1 MSSSKQ
7 SATNGIA
14 SDAASEVTMMS
25 ESAASYSKAGSIAE
39 TSGNLKTSMRGRL
52 QQLQNKFAPSS
63 SASAQPRK
71 SSNIPGESP
80 YKSWEARYYS
90 ASSR

>member
-1 MSSSKQ
+1 MSSSTQQ
-7 SATNGIA
+7 STNGVS

-25 ESAASYSKAGSIAE
+25 ESAASYSKPGSIAE

-63 SASAQPRK
+63 STSAERK
-71 SSNIPGESP
+71 SNNIPEENP
-80 YKSWEARYYS
+80 YKSWEARYY
-90 ASSR
+90 AVSSR